1 MRPVD
6 KGDAPAV
13 YARYQDAG
21 PDLRARLGDYCS
33 YCERQIETN
42 LAVEHVQPK
51 SVVPA
56 LTTEWTN
63 FLLACTNCNS
73 TKGFAPVVVEDY
85 FWPDAD
91 NTLRAFEYLPG
102 GLVEPNPELSRTDA
116 AKAAATLEL
125 TGLDRYPGSHAQE
138 PTKSDQRW
146 SRRRDTWQL
155 ATKHC
160 KRLAVQD
167 TAVVRSLSSK
177 TPSLVECSQSGGPC
191 LLVMS
196 TCVEGYER
204 LSLALIRHRSIS
216 TRTRSPASVGSCNSE
231 YSHPLRTLREV
242 PEVTMGS
249 ATWQGWQGQPRGPE
263 HEYA

>member
-73 TKGFAPVVVEDY
+73 TKGFSPVVIEDY

-102 GLVEPNPELSRTDA
+102 GLIEPNPELSRTDA
-116 AKAAATLEL
+116 TKAAATLEL
-125 TGLDRYPGSHAQE
+125 TGLDRYPGRPAQE

-146 SRRRDTWQL
+146 SRRRDTSQL

-167 TAVVRSLSSK
+167 TAVVRELI
-177 TPSLVECSQSGGPC
+177 VENALARGMFSIWWTVFSGD
-191 LLVMS
+191 VDM
-196 TCVEGYER
+196 R
-204 LSLALIRHRSIS
+204 RR
-216 TRTRSPASVGSCNSE
+216 
-231 YSHPLRTLREV
+231 LREAFIGTHTASFDINENPV
-242 PEVTMGS
+242 PRVG
-249 ATWQGWQGQPRGPE
+249 GQL
-263 HEYA
+263 